1 MGISINVRCSLI
13 SVISTLPVDLWIR
26 NHFRGIKVSDAYL
39 KQKERK
45 NRKIFASWRII
56 KETKRKTQ
64 YIIIFARSRTISRLI
79 SRIISENNPLFLS
92 YLKEFP
98 FTNFFHYRWPT
109 LLYYYVRYLKN
120 LTVCFSLQVY
130 YCVYQKKKRR
140 KKSQMDRNT

>member
-1 MGISINVRCSLI
+1 MLTWN
-13 SVISTLPVDLWIR
+13 
-26 NHFRGIKVSDAYL
+26 K
-39 KQKERK
+39 KERK

-109 LLYYYVRYLKN
+109 LLYYHVCYLKN

-130 YCVYQKKKRR
+130 YCVYQKKKEKKKEKYLKWIETRNANYICELNDYTIIRR
-140 KKSQMDRNT
+140 LYATKGSIPSPTRI